1 MRMRGRRLLPIV
13 LSLLIIVLLC
23 ISYISN
29 HLRDSASS
37 SVPPDSDEFLLQ
49 LPAETTSA
57 PRLRPP
63 AGPLLNLTDFDYL
76 LASDVCRHADK
87 ELLAV
92 LIVTSYAGHDSL
104 RAAHRQAIT
113 QSKLAEMGLQRVFLL
128 AALPPRERFL
138 TQAQVINEQ
147 ARFGDLLQGNFIEDY
162 RNLSYKHVMGLRW
175 AAGECKG
182 RTKFIIKLDDDII
195 YDVFHLRRYLES
207 LEVGQPTLAT
217 SSTLLAGYV
226 LDAKPPIRLQ
236 ANKWYVTQQEYQQP
250 LYPDYLSGWLYIT
263 NVATASR
270 LVEEAERVPIFWID
284 DTWVTGVLRARL
296 GIPLER
302 HNDWYSANSEF
313 LDCCVRDL
321 KQHSFECEY
330 SVGPNGG
337 QAKLLVEFLHHVEKC
352 YFDECTKRPV
362 GKSLKDTCVAAAKV
376 HVPEHGLPQVKPL
389 KLR

>member
-23 ISYISN
+23 FSYISN
-29 HLRDSASS
+29 HLRDSSS
-37 SVPPDSDEFLLQ
+37 LPVDSDEFLLQ
-49 LPAETTSA
+49 LHDETPSV
-57 PRLRPP
+57 PGLRAP

-76 LASDVCRHADK
+76 LPSDVCRHVDK

-128 AALPPRERFL
+128 AALPLREHFF

-147 ARFGDLLQGNFIEDY
+147 TRFGDLLQGNFVEDY

-175 AAGECKG
+175 AAGECEG

-207 LEVGQPTLAT
+207 LEVSQPALAT

-236 ANKWYVTQQEYQQP
+236 ANKWYVTRQEYP
-250 LYPDYLSGWLYIT
+250 HTIYPAYLSGWLYIT
-263 NVATASR
+263 NVPTAAR
-270 LVEEAERVPIFWID
+270 LVAEAERVSIFWID
-284 DTWVTGVLRARL
+284 DTWVTGVVRARL

-321 KQHSFECEY
+321 KQYSFECEY
-330 SVGPNGG
+330 SVGPNGDN
-337 QAKLLVEFLHHVEKC
+337 AKLLVEFLHHVEKC
-352 YFDECTKRPV
+352 YFDECTKRPA
-362 GKSLKDTCVAAAKV
+362 GKSLKNTCVAAAKSR
-376 HVPEHGLPQVKPL
+376 VPEHGLAQVKPL
-389 KLR
+389 QLR